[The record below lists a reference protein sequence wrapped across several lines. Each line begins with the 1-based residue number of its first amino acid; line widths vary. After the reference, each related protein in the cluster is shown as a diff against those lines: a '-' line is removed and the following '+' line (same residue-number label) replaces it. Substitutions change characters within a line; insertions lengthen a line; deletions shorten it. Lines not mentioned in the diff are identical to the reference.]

1 MSRLSGFLWIAL
13 LLGTLL
19 ASNASAGTGNSGD
32 PEIPNT
38 IVRTPRPRGDL
49 SATSENALLEVR
61 SAKHK
66 NVSRWSPVI
75 RLILT
80 WTRVTAR

>member
-19 ASNASAGTGNSGD
+19 APNASAGSGNSGD

-38 IVRTPRPRGDL
+38 TVRVKPRGDM
-49 SATSENALLEVR
+49 SATNDSAVLEIR
-61 SAKHK
+61 SAK
-66 NVSRWSPVI
+66 NSSVSRWSPVI